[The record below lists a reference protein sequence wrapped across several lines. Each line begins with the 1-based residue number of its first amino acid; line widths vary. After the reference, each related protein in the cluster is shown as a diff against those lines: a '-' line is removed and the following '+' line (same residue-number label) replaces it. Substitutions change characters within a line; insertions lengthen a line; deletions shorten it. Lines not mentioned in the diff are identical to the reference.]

1 MKKKITVMIPASD
14 ELMTAIEND
23 DDFREYIRKELE
35 SALVK
40 SIIEFDKE
48 LERLILYGE
57 TSEGT
62 A

>member
-57 TSEGT
+57 TSERI